1 MAKSVTLYSLSLH
14 HNRQGTFGD
23 REASRLGGRLKLIHG
38 VSSGRSGLPDQ
49 NTIVIVGLATATL
62 ARACVLS
69 LSTSS
74 FSLFG
79 SSVATKK

>member
-38 VSSGRSGLPDQ
+38 VSSGLPDQ

-79 SSVATKK
+79 SSVATKT